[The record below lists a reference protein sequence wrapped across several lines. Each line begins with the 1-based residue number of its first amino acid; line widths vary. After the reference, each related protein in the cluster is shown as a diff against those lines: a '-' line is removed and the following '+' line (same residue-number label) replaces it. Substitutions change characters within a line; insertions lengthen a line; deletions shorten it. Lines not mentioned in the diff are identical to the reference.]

1 MSENASTSGGTD
13 SEGTETNGKTDG
25 DETIRVWMVERGYT
39 NRDLITLVYA
49 TPDGERAMR
58 KERAAAT
65 MGGGSGVSA
74 AREIDPDRLE
84 PVTEEETIERY
95 RQEAERTI
103 ENYEPDETI

>member
-1 MSENASTSGGTD
+1 MSENTGTNED
-13 SEGTETNGKTDG
+13 T

-49 TPDGERAMR
+49 TPDGERAIHN
-58 KERAAAT
+58 ERAAAT

-74 AREIDPDRLE
+74 ARDIDPKRLE
-84 PVTEEETIERY
+84 PVEGEETIGRY

-103 ENYEPDETI
+103 ENYGPDETI